1 MRTETESVPGEAVGV
16 EALGRELGAA
26 ISELPEYEA
35 FEAATEAVKADEEA
49 QGLIRDFEEQRQAFA
64 IARRTGEAGEA
75 DLADLQAAQQELH
88 ALPVMAEFLE
98 AQAGLVERLEAVN
111 EAISAPLAIDFGAE
125 AGGCCQD

>member
-1 MRTETESVPGEAVGV
+1 MSTETEPVSDETVGV

-26 ISELPEYEA
+26 ISELAEYEA
-35 FEAATEAVKADEEA
+35 FEAATEAVKADGEA

-64 IARRTGEAGEA
+64 IAQRTGEATET
-75 DLADLQAAQQELH
+75 DLADLQAAQRDLH
-88 ALPVMAEFLE
+88 ALPVMADFLE
-98 AQAGLVERLEAVN
+98 AQAALVERLEAVN